1 MRAES
6 SDRARRLRDRSRDP
20 GGGLVVGG
28 WLWLLGSPLFSPG
41 CGGAPCSLPFPRT
54 CAPGFGGW
62 FPRAVLPSSRPAPP
76 SLPSLPLPRLA
87 VRGGPPG
94 ISAVGSPA
102 AGGVAGDCG
111 PGHYPPLP
119 HAYPG
124 GASCSF
130 TLFKNPR
137 PWVECATVVGVS
149 FLRGPLESLLAGRP
163 AWLPPRW

>member
-1 MRAES
+1 MGGRFRILENDQNRSKNICCPPRYPCCVSEGLCVPSLLAERGASSAGVGLGQCPEGLRAPS
-6 SDRARRLRDRSRDP
+6 LRTER
-20 GGGLVVGG
+20 
-28 WLWLLGSPLFSPG
+28 
-41 CGGAPCSLPFPRT
+41 GASATL
-54 CAPGFGGW
+54 
-62 FPRAVLPSSRPAPP
+62 P

-87 VRGGPPG
+87 VRGCPPG
-94 ISAVGSPA
+94 VSAVGSPA

-130 TLFKNPR
+130 PLFKNPR

-163 AWLPPRW
+163 ARLPPRW